1 MLIKKIILQNN
12 YRSCVKLGRYW
23 KKVEADLLSSPKE
36 TMGFSRELLK
46 ESFTIKK
53 YDFSSLEQ
61 VEEIKKELL
70 CKRILIL
77 NASDVLKN
85 IDITQLKRGIEDL
98 KSFLRE
104 NGGSMARLN
113 DEYLIMTPNSSV
125 KISN

>member
-1 MLIKKIILQNN
+1 
-12 YRSCVKLGRYW
+12 
-23 KKVEADLLSSPKE
+23 
-36 TMGFSRELLK
+36 MGFSRELTSLK
-46 ESFTIKK
+46 ECFTIKK

-70 CKRILIL
+70 SKRILIL

>member
-1 MLIKKIILQNN
+1 M
-12 YRSCVKLGRYW
+12 GRFW
-23 KKVEADLLSSPKE
+23 KKVEADLLSSPEE
-36 TMGFSRELLK
+36 TMGFSRELSSLK

-61 VEEIKKELL
+61 VEQIKKELL
-70 CKRILIL
+70 SKRILIL
-77 NASDVLKN
+77 NATDILKN
-85 IDITQLKRGIEDL
+85 VDITQLKRGIEDL

-113 DEYLIMTPNSSV
+113 EEYLIMTPNSSV

>member
-1 MLIKKIILQNN
+1 MV
-12 YRSCVKLGRYW
+12 RFW
-23 KKVEADLLSSPKE
+23 KKVETDLLSSPEE
-36 TMGFSRELLK
+36 TMGFSRELSSLK

-61 VEEIKKELL
+61 VEQIKKELL
-70 CKRILIL
+70 SKRILIL
-77 NASDVLKN
+77 NATDILKN
-85 IDITQLKRGIEDL
+85 IDIPQLKRGIEDL

-113 DEYLIMTPNSSV
+113 EEYLIMTPNSSV

>member
-1 MLIKKIILQNN
+1 M
-12 YRSCVKLGRYW
+12 GRFW
-23 KKVEADLLSSPKE
+23 KKVEADLLSSPEE
-36 TMGFSRELLK
+36 TMGFSRELTSLK

-61 VEEIKKELL
+61 VEQIKKELL
-70 CKRILIL
+70 SKRILIL
-77 NASDVLKN
+77 NATDILKN
-85 IDITQLKRGIEDL
+85 VDITQLKRGIEDL

-113 DEYLIMTPNSSV
+113 EEYLIMTPNSSV

>member
-1 MLIKKIILQNN
+1 M
-12 YRSCVKLGRYW
+12 GRLW

-61 VEEIKKELL
+61 VEQIKKELL
-70 CKRILIL
+70 SKRILIL
-77 NASDVLKN
+77 NATDILKN
-85 IDITQLKRGIEDL
+85 VDITQLKRGIEDL

-113 DEYLIMTPNSSV
+113 EEYLIMTPNSSV

>member
-1 MLIKKIILQNN
+1 
-12 YRSCVKLGRYW
+12 LGRYW
-23 KKVEADLLSSPKE
+23 KKVEADLLNSPSE
-36 TMGFSRELLK
+36 TMGFSRELSALK

-61 VEEIKKELL
+61 IEQIKKELL
-70 CKRILIL
+70 SKKILIL
-77 NASDVLKN
+77 NASGVLKN

-113 DEYLIMTPNSSV
+113 EEYLIMTPNSSV

>member
-1 MLIKKIILQNN
+1 MGRFWKKI
-12 YRSCVKLGRYW
+12 
-23 KKVEADLLSSPKE
+23 ETDLLSSPEE
-36 TMGFSRELLK
+36 TMGFSRELSSLK

-61 VEEIKKELL
+61 VEQIKKELL
-70 CKRILIL
+70 SKRILIL
-77 NASDVLKN
+77 NATDILKN
-85 IDITQLKRGIEDL
+85 VDITQLKRGIEDL

-113 DEYLIMTPNSSV
+113 EEYLIMTPNSSV

>member
-1 MLIKKIILQNN
+1 MV
-12 YRSCVKLGRYW
+12 RFW
-23 KKVEADLLSSPKE
+23 KKVETDLLSSPEE
-36 TMGFSRELLK
+36 TMGFSRELSSLK

-61 VEEIKKELL
+61 VEQIKKELL
-70 CKRILIL
+70 SKRILIL
-77 NASDVLKN
+77 NATDILKN
-85 IDITQLKRGIEDL
+85 VDITQLKRGIEDL

-113 DEYLIMTPNSSV
+113 EEYLIMTPNSSV

>member
-1 MLIKKIILQNN
+1 M
-12 YRSCVKLGRYW
+12 GRFW
-23 KKVEADLLSSPKE
+23 KKVETDLLSSPSE
-36 TMGFSRELLK
+36 TMGFSREFSSLK

-53 YDFSSLEQ
+53 YDFTSLEQ

-70 CKRILIL
+70 GKRILIL
-77 NASDVLKN
+77 NATDVLKN

-113 DEYLIMTPNSSV
+113 EEYLIMTPNSSV

>member
-1 MLIKKIILQNN
+1 LN
-12 YRSCVKLGRYW
+12 
-23 KKVEADLLSSPKE
+23 SPSE
-36 TMGFSRELLK
+36 TMGFTREFSVK

-61 VEEIKKELL
+61 VEEIKKDLL
-70 CKRILIL
+70 SKRILILNATDVLKNILIL

>member
-1 MLIKKIILQNN
+1 M
-12 YRSCVKLGRYW
+12 GRLW
-23 KKVEADLLSSPKE
+23 KKVEADLLSSPSE
-36 TMGFSRELLK
+36 TMGFSRELSSLK

-61 VEEIKKELL
+61 VEQIKNELL
-70 CKRILIL
+70 SKRILIL
-77 NASDVLKN
+77 NAKDILKN
-85 IDITQLKRGIEDL
+85 IDITRLKRGIEDL

-113 DEYLIMTPNSSV
+113 EEYLIMTPNSSV

>member
-1 MLIKKIILQNN
+1 
-12 YRSCVKLGRYW
+12 LGRYW
-23 KKVEADLLSSPKE
+23 KKVEADLINSPEE
-36 TMGFSRELLK
+36 TMGFSREFSSIK

-70 CKRILIL
+70 SKRILIL
-77 NASDVLKN
+77 NASDILKN
-85 IDITQLKRGIEDL
+85 VDISQLKRGIEDL

-113 DEYLIMTPNSSV
+113 EDYLIMTPNSSV

>member
-1 MLIKKIILQNN
+1 
-12 YRSCVKLGRYW
+12 LGRYW
-23 KKVEADLLSSPKE
+23 KKVETDLLSSPSE
-36 TMGFSRELLK
+36 TMGFSRDLTSLK

-61 VEEIKKELL
+61 VEEIKKDLL
-70 CKRILIL
+70 SKRILIL
-77 NASDVLKN
+77 NASEVLKN